1 MWKQSLEEPS
11 QCGKD
16 RTPIPE
22 KWEAV
27 MGEGLSPGRK
37 GMEWVPGG
45 QNPHWTGWAQ
55 HTERAYTIHVPV
67 LHTYCMR
74 VYSDL
79 GRGQKSP
86 ELSAP
91 AAQ

>member
-1 MWKQSLEEPS
+1 
-11 QCGKD
+11 
-16 RTPIPE
+16 
-22 KWEAV
+22 